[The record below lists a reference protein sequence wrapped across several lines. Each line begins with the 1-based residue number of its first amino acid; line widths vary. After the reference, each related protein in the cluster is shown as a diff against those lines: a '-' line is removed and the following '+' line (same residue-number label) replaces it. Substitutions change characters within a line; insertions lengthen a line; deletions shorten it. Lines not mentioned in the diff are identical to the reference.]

1 VKCSNLSSI
10 DLSLSDSAEEWVLSY
25 ATIPETGSYRPA
37 NSLMDTF
44 HKLPILGEW
53 KISIALA
60 QPVYPEENRG
70 ARLLQWEL
78 TFDAMSCA
86 SRPRWR
92 KLSNP
97 PTIFSPRRLH
107 TAVAVDNSI
116 FITGGFAMHRLN
128 DLWRYDYDSN
138 TWVELNPTSLSSR
151 GRWPINHGQVSV
163 LGPFGLLA
171 FGGISKSMP
180 QQQGRDLRVMNIF
193 DGDWVSVH
201 TPRNESVRDGYYVE

>member
-1 VKCSNLSSI
+1 MKCSDLSSVDI
-10 DLSLSDSAEEWVLSY
+10 SLSDSAGEWVLSH
-25 ATIPETGSYRPA
+25 ATIPETGSFRPA

-44 HKLPILGEW
+44 YKMPILGEW

-60 QPVYPEENRG
+60 QPVYPEKENRD

-78 TFDAMSCA
+78 TFDVKSCA
-86 SRPRWR
+86 TSRPLWR

-97 PTIFSPRRLH
+97 PNKFSPRRLH

-116 FITGGFAMHRLN
+116 FITGGFAIHRLN

-138 TWVELNPTSLSSR
+138 TWVELNPASLSLR

-180 QQQGRDLRVMNIF
+180 RQQ
-193 DGDWVSVH
+193 
-201 TPRNESVRDGYYVE
+201 